1 MLSFILINP
10 SKNENNVKSKADYI
24 ITVTWPKKMDND
36 VDTYVQD
43 PQGNLVAFMRREE
56 GLMHLDRDDLGRRND
71 IVQTP
76 FGPVEHEENKEIVTL
91 RGFNRGE
98 YIVNVHMYMR
108 RDETAASTEVTIQL
122 DRVNPVFKTIVIKK
136 VVLIN
141 NGDEKTAFRFTL
153 DKEGKVIEVNELPMK
168 LAGKGDIPL

>member
-1 MLSFILINP
+1 
-10 SKNENNVKSKADYI
+10 
-24 ITVTWPKKMDND
+24 
-36 VDTYVQD
+36 
-43 PQGNLVAFMRREE
+43 
-56 GLMHLDRDDLGRRND
+56 
-71 IVQTP
+71 
-76 FGPVEHEENKEIVTL
+76 
-91 RGFNRGE
+91 
-98 YIVNVHMYMR
+98 MR